1 MREKTL
7 LIIGMV
13 TLAVLLATPTIS
25 SAGGTMELRFNSM
38 YSPKHPINV
47 HAFGPWIKEVEK
59 RTEGRVKVTLFPSSA
74 LATVKEAYDA
84 AMSGVCDIA
93 VSCPTYAPDRFP
105 LSTVIDLP
113 MLGHT
118 KAETNALTMW
128 ELHEKFPQL
137 RAEYTDVKLLWFY
150 ANPSFQLH
158 FTKRPVHKLEE
169 LKGMVVAS
177 GSAMGLKILKSLGA
191 SPENLPMVDV
201 YLALQKGVVEGCLL
215 PYAPMKPQKIAD
227 LIHYHTDADLMCA
240 SFYVVMNLEKWKGI
254 SPGDQK
260 AIGEIIGRYGARL
273 CGSVFDKYQTSDVE
287 WMAKKGDKFYTLPP
301 EERARWVDCVMPLR
315 DDWIRKMEGRGL
327 PGKEIK
333 GEAERLIDKYKK

>member
-7 LIIGMV
+7 LIIGVV
-13 TLAVLLATPTIS
+13 TLAVLLATPAIS
-25 SAGGTMELRFNSM
+25 SAGGTTELRFNSM
-38 YSPKHPINV
+38 YSPKHPINRY
-47 HAFGPWIKEVEK
+47 AFGPWAKEVEK
-59 RTEGRVKVTLFPSSA
+59 RTQGRVKVTLFPSSA

-84 AMSGVCDIA
+84 TMSGVCDIA
-93 VSCPTYAPDRFP
+93 VSCPTYAPGRFP
-105 LSTVIDLP
+105 LSTVISLP

-137 RAEYTDVKLLWFY
+137 RAEYSDVKLLWLY

-177 GSAMGLKILKSLGA
+177 GSAMGLKILKRLGA

-201 YLALQKGVVEGCLL
+201 YLALQKGVVEGSLL
-215 PYAPMKPQKIAD
+215 PYAPMKPHRIAD
-227 LIHYHTDADLMCA
+227 LTHYHTDADLLCV
-240 SFYVVMNLEKWKGI
+240 SFYVVMNLEKWNSI

-273 CGSVFDKYQTSDVE
+273 CGSVFDKYQKRDVE
-287 WMAKKGDKFYTLPP
+287 WMAEKGDKFYTLPT
-301 EERARWVDCVMPLR
+301 EERARWVERVMPLR
-315 DDWIRKMEGRGL
+315 DNWIKKMEGRGL
-327 PGKEIK
+327 PGREIK
-333 GEAERLIDKYKK
+333 VEAERLIDKYKK